1 MDVVEIHEAFAGQV
15 LSNFRALGSD
25 KFAQVRTEG
34 RRDGGREGGRDYLSF
49 WPK

>member
-25 KFAQVRTEG
+25 KFAQV
-34 RRDGGREGGRDYLSF
+34 GREGGREGWDV
-49 WPK
+49 